1 MNLTVLIEKI
11 SEHHTNKKP
20 FVLFSLP
27 ESDTVEVLLQKNTQ
41 NYTAESFDKKGIVI
55 APFDYQGKAL
65 CIPSQE
71 SDYFECELSKREI
84 ATASISPSF
93 TPVEKEAYMR
103 LVTEAIK
110 GINHKETHKVV
121 VSRKKEFPIS
131 KIDFSSLVSRLLHLY
146 PTAFRYVWYHPET
159 GIWCGA
165 TPEIL
170 LKTNGESFTTMA
182 LAGTKKIVNEQSPN
196 WTPKE
201 KNEQQVVTDV
211 ISNCLQKVTSVLRV
225 SKTYTHEAGSI
236 AHLRTDITG
245 MLKNRK
251 TTLST
256 ITAALHPT
264 PAICGTP
271 LKAAVDF
278 IKKNEGYDREYYTGF
293 IGSIDDTDSTSS
305 LYVNLRCM
313 KIEENQASLYVGGGI
328 TFDSNPE
335 DEWEET
341 QNKLQTMLQVLQP
354 ML

>member
-1 MNLTVLIEKI
+1 MNLTLLIEKI
-11 SEHHTNKKP
+11 SKHHATQKP

-27 ESDTVEVLLQKNTQ
+27 ESGRVEVLLQKNTRE
-41 NYTAESFDKKGIVI
+41 YTAESFDKKGIVM
-55 APFDYQGKAL
+55 APFEYEGKAM
-65 CIPSQE
+65 CIPLQE
-71 SDYFECELSKREI
+71 SDHFDCELTHKKV
-84 ATASISPSF
+84 ATDTIEPSF
-93 TPVEKEAYMR
+93 TTLEKEAYKR
-103 LVTEAIK
+103 LVTKAIK
-110 GINHKETHKVV
+110 GINNKDTHKVV
-121 VSRKKEFPIS
+121 VSRKKELPIS
-131 KIDFSSLVSRLLHLY
+131 EIDFSSLVSRLLHLY

-182 LAGTKKIVNEQSPN
+182 LAGTKKIINKESPN

-211 ISNCLQKVTSVLRV
+211 ISNSLQKVTSVLRV

-256 ITAALHPT
+256 VTAALHPT

-271 LKAAVDF
+271 LSAALDF
-278 IKKNEGYDREYYTGF
+278 IKKNEDYNREYYTGF
-293 IGSIDDTDSTSS
+293 IGSIDGGDSTSC

-313 KIEENQASLYVGGGI
+313 KIEDNKASLYVGGGI
-328 TFDSNPE
+328 TFDSDPE